1 MENKNTISC
10 IFDIGQVF
18 LSYLCYHITNMIRIS
33 WEIQFLVL
41 PLPYH
46 LYINIYMSTINP
58 FARPLYVML
67 KPAGS
72 LCNLRCKYCYYLEKN
87 NLYQEQKSHVISDQM
102 LEKFIKEYIESQT
115 TPDVLF
121 CWHGGETLMRPIS
134 FYRKALE
141 LQRTYARGRR
151 IDNSIQT
158 NATLLTD
165 EWCEFFRENNF
176 LVGVSIDG
184 PQEFHDEYRRT
195 ATGKPTFHKVMQGIR
210 LLNKHGVEWNA
221 LAVVNDFNADYPL
234 DFYHFFKEIGCHYI
248 QFTPIVERKVN
259 RNDGLS
265 LAPGM
270 EEGGELIDFSVTP
283 EQWGN
288 FLCTIFDEWVRNDV
302 GQYYIQIFDAT
313 LANWVGVQP
322 GLCTL
327 AKECGHAGVM
337 EFNGDVYSCDHFVY
351 PEHLLGNIQNKT
363 ITEMMYGEKQKA
375 FSRLKHDC
383 LPQQCRECQWQFACH
398 GECPKNRFVR
408 DKYGNPGLNY
418 LCKGYRQF
426 FEHVKPYMDFMKGE
440 LAAQRPPANVM
451 NFVINAE

>member
-1 MENKNTISC
+1 
-10 IFDIGQVF
+10 
-18 LSYLCYHITNMIRIS
+18 
-33 WEIQFLVL
+33 
-41 PLPYH
+41 
-46 LYINIYMSTINP
+46 MSTINP

-87 NLYQEQKSHVISDQM
+87 ALYTEQKNHVISDEM
-102 LEKFIKEYIESQT
+102 LDKFIREYIEAQT
-115 TPDVLF
+115 SPDVLF

-134 FYRKALE
+134 FYRRAIE
-141 LQRTYARGRR
+141 LQRKYARGRR
-151 IDNSIQT
+151 IDNTIQT
-158 NATLLTD
+158 NATMLTD

-210 LLNKHGVEWNA
+210 LLNKHNVEWNA

-234 DFYHFFKEIGCHYI
+234 EFYNFFKEIGCHYI
-248 QFTPIVERKVN
+248 QFTPIVERRIE

-270 EEGGELIDFSVTP
+270 EEGGELVYFSVTP
-283 EQWGN
+283 EQWGK
-288 FLCTIFDEWVRNDV
+288 FLCTIFDEWVRHDV
-302 GQYYIQIFDAT
+302 GTYFIQIFDAT
-313 LANWVGVQP
+313 LANWAGVQP
-322 GLCTL
+322 GLCSL

-351 PEHLLGNIQNKT
+351 PEHLLGNINEKT
-363 ITEMMYGEKQKA
+363 ITEMMYGEKQREFAK
-375 FSRLKHDC
+375 LKHEL
-383 LPQQCRECQWQFACH
+383 LPQQCRECPVEFACH
-398 GECPKNRFVR
+398 GECPKNRFTR

-440 LAAQRPPANVM
+440 LDAKRPPSNVM
-451 NFVINAE
+451 NFVASAE

>member
-1 MENKNTISC
+1 M
-10 IFDIGQVF
+10 
-18 LSYLCYHITNMIRIS
+18 
-33 WEIQFLVL
+33 L

-134 FYRKALE
+134 FYRRALE
-141 LQRTYARGRR
+141 LQRRYAGGRR

-165 EWCEFFRENNF
+165 EWCQFFRENNF

-221 LAVVNDFNADYPL
+221 LAVVNDFNAEYPL

-248 QFTPIVERKVN
+248 QFTPIVERKVI

-302 GQYYIQIFDAT
+302 GNYYIQIFDAT

-363 ITEMMYGEKQKA
+363 ITEMMYGEKQKEFA
-375 FSRLKHDC
+375 RLKHDC

-418 LCKGYRQF
+418 LCRGYRQF

-440 LAAQRPPANVM
+440 LAAKRPPANVM